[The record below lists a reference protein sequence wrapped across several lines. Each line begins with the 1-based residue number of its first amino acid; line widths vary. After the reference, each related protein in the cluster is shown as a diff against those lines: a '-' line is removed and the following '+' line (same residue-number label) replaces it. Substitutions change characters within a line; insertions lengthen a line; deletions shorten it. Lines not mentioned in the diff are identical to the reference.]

1 MGTVRDLLDRL
12 SKGDAF
18 SAAFQDR
25 VFITYDDFQRR
36 WVDTLNQSLQ
46 GGRT

>member
-12 SKGDAF
+12 SKGETF
-18 SAAFQDR
+18 PAAFHDR
-25 VFITYDDFQRR
+25 VFISYDDFQRR
-36 WVDTLNQSLQ
+36 WVDSLNLSLQ